1 MANPTQ
7 PGSITGVGVEAERA
21 LEAAWYAVGLDGTR
35 EACVLG
41 LAPVKT
47 SLCVLR
53 GAPRLSEPQLS
64 PLSHEEDMERLLTYP
79 LY

>member
-1 MANPTQ
+1 MVNPTQ

-21 LEAAWYAVGLDGTR
+21 LEAAWYSVGLDGTR

-47 SLCVLR
+47 SRSVSL
-53 GAPRLSEPQLS
+53 
-64 PLSHEEDMERLLTYP
+64 EELLTSLSLSLLRFLMRKTWNVY
-79 LY
+79 